1 MSNFNSLSPT
11 ELAILADA
19 VAIALA
25 EGKSSDEINV
35 LGNFVS
41 AVGAILSTIAAQDQ
55 SLRAAAD
62 TKNNNN
68 KTKG

>member
-19 VAIALA
+19 VAIALT
-25 EGKSSDEINV
+25 EGKSADEINV
-35 LGNFVS
+35 LGNFVA
-41 AVGAILSTIAAQDQ
+41 AVGALLLTIAAQGQ
-55 SLRAAAD
+55 SLRDSAD
-62 TKNNNN
+62 TKNNN